1 MYVKYTYIVGYPILV
16 VYLPL
21 KAVVVAHKIDFLAVV
36 TYKMSADTHIKL
48 LHVRLLKTA
57 FQ

>member
-1 MYVKYTYIVGYPILV
+1 MYVKYAYIVGYPIPV

-21 KAVVVAHKIDFLAVV
+21 KAVVVACKIDFLV

-48 LHVRLLKTA
+48 LHVRLLKTT

>member
-1 MYVKYTYIVGYPILV
+1 MYVKYAYIVGYPILV

-21 KAVVVAHKIDFLAVV
+21 KAVVVVSRKIDFLV

-48 LHVRLLKTA
+48 LHVRLLKTT

>member
-1 MYVKYTYIVGYPILV
+1 MMYVKYACIVGYPILV

-21 KAVVVAHKIDFLAVV
+21 KAVVVARKIDFLVANLQ
-36 TYKMSADTHIKL
+36 MSADTHLKL
-48 LHVRLLKTA
+48 LHVWLPKTT